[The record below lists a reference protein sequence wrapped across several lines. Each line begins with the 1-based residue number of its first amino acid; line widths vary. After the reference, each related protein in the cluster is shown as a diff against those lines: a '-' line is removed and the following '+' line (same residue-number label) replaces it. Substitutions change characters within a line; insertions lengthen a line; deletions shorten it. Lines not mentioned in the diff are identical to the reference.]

1 MKAFETT
8 GKVKKNGQLLLN
20 EPLNIDEDSEV
31 KVIVLVSE
39 KSEYDQPRLA
49 LRDRDDTPLEEIK
62 ASLRCALQEVKEGKT
77 RPISELWENI
87 DAQ

>member
-8 GKVKKNGQLLLN
+8 GKVKKKGQLLLN

-39 KSEYDQPRLA
+39 KAEYDRN
-49 LRDRDDTPLEEIK
+49 DTPLEEIK
-62 ASLRCALQEVKEGKT
+62 ASLRLALQEVKVGKT

-87 DAQ
+87 DV

>member
-8 GKVKKNGQLLLN
+8 AKVNKNGQLLLN

-39 KSEYDQPRLA
+39 KSEYEP
-49 LRDRDDTPLEEIK
+49 DDTPVEEIK
-62 ASLRCALQEVKEGKT
+62 ASLRVALQEVKEGKT
-77 RPISELWENI
+77 QPISQLWKGVNVE
-87 DAQ
+87 

>member
-8 GKVKKNGQLLLN
+8 GKIKKNGQLLLN
-20 EPLNIDEDSEV
+20 EPLDIDEDSEV

-39 KSEYDQPRLA
+39 KSEYD
-49 LRDRDDTPLEEIK
+49 DRDDTPLEEIK